1 MVYSPIPI
9 EPIYLDG
16 TEKTVLSGGVVTLED
31 DTSVLKSDSRTVSP
45 TVRSDRVQRSWQLSW
60 RSSSDFIM
68 NLFEIVRNERG
79 FLFISPLLQERQV
92 TGQKLRNTVTGL
104 TTGDGVTKTFQMQFA
119 VSLPKSIGDGFV
131 SSDTYD
137 INYPLEDTVVAYV
150 AGVEASLDDVNLLT
164 GEVTYSV
171 APANGAP
178 VTYDCERAW
187 AVMFTSKSI
196 GRTMLEV
203 DQTEVRSAQIEEI
216 F

>member
-1 MVYSPIPI
+1 MVYSPITI

-16 TEKTVLSGGVVTLED
+16 TEKTVMSGGVVTLED

-68 NLFEIVRNERG
+68 SLFEIVRNERG
-79 FLFISPLLQERQV
+79 FLFISPLLQERQA

-104 TTGDGVTKTFQMQFA
+104 TTGDGVTKTFQLQFA
-119 VSLPKSIGDGFV
+119 TSLPKSIGTGFV
-131 SSDTYD
+131 SSDAYD
-137 INYPLEDTVVAYV
+137 VNYPLEDTVVAYV
-150 AGVEASLDDVNLLT
+150 AGVEVPLDDVNLLT
-164 GEVTYSV
+164 GVVTYAT
-171 APANGAP
+171 APGAGAT
-178 VTYDCERAW
+178 VTADFERAW
-187 AVMFTSKSI
+187 PVMFTSKSI